1 MCVEKHKKT
10 YTDFTPTE
18 EMQQQIEEA
27 AGDDMYT
34 KMAQVP
40 LHYGYTDGY
49 IDGYTD
55 VADGAGASSRNQPLR
70 AV

>member
-40 LHYGYTDGY
+40 
-49 IDGYTD
+49 
-55 VADGAGASSRNQPLR
+55 
-70 AV
+70 